1 MTVAAAAE
9 TTPSEDGRTRQRVL
23 GYVLDQGPVSASA
36 LAKTMDLTA
45 AAVRR
50 HLDALEADGL
60 IEVRALTGQKAGRG
74 RPARQY
80 TVTPE
85 GHSQI
90 SHTYDELALDLLTFM
105 RETGGEEAVGSFA
118 RSHADKLRE
127 RLRRRL
133 EDFRPGEAPRGTV
146 AERSRRLARALAAE
160 GFAASST
167 PVAAGTPLEALQ
179 LCQGHCPIQHVAERF
194 PEFCEAELEVISE
207 YLAVDVRRLSTL
219 AGGGHVCTTHIPTS
233 ALARPLLGGP
243 APDHNQGGSR

>member
-1 MTVAAAAE
+1 MAAAE
-9 TTPSEDGRTRQRVL
+9 SASSEDGRTRQRVL
-23 GYVLDQGPVSASA
+23 GFVLDQGPVSASS

-60 IEVRALTGQKAGRG
+60 IEVRTLTGQKAGRG

-80 TVTPE
+80 TVTAE
-85 GHSQI
+85 GHARI
-90 SHTYDELALDLLTFM
+90 SHTYDELALDLLTFL
-105 RETGGEEAVGSFA
+105 RETGGDALVGSFA
-118 RSHADKLRE
+118 QEHAGKLRE
-127 RLRRRL
+127 SLRKRLD
-133 EDFRPGEAPRGTV
+133 DFRPGEPAQGTV
-146 AERSRRLARALAAE
+146 AERSRRLARALAQE
-160 GFAASST
+160 GYAASTT
-167 PVAAGTPLEALQ
+167 PVAAGTPMEALQ

-207 YLAVDVRRLSTL
+207 YLGVDVRRLSTL

-243 APDHNQGGSR
+243 ASDHNQGGSR